1 MRLFIGIDFDKET
14 RDKFIQIQ
22 EQASGMI
29 TKGRLFDPLN
39 FHLTLRFI
47 GEMPEET
54 IPDIKQAMVEASES
68 ISSFEIMINHLGRF
82 QKKNKNILWLGSQT
96 NSLLNQL
103 HFNLDNQ
110 LEEKIHLTQTKQSF
124 LPHVTLGRNIQ
135 FQKDWVDV
143 KQTIFISNI
152 KVKISSIKLF
162 HSTRVEEELR
172 YLPIE
177 TIYLNR

>member
-1 MRLFIGIDFDKET
+1 MRLFIGIDFDRET

-22 EQASGMI
+22 EQVGGMI
-29 TKGRLFDPLN
+29 TKGKLFDPLN

-47 GEMPEET
+47 GEMPEES
-54 IPDIKQAMVEASES
+54 IPDIKQAMIKASENTPP
-68 ISSFEIMINHLGRF
+68 FEIMINHLGRF

-96 NSLLNQL
+96 HSLLNQL
-103 HFNLDNQ
+103 HSNLENQ
-110 LEEKIHLTQTKQSF
+110 LGEEIHLDRIKQSF

-135 FQKDWVDV
+135 FQKGWTDI
-143 KQTIFISNI
+143 KQKIFIPSI
-152 KVKISSIKLF
+152 KIHISSVKLF
-162 HSTRVEEELR
+162 HSTRVEGSLR